1 MRNGTPIAD
10 IAADARVKTKSVA
23 PVPEMPG
30 SRMAV
35 YCCTGASG
43 RLCSGKQEKGLSH
56 MSDAPSTSNRT
67 VPILL
72 GVIAVL
78 LVVLILVL
86 AGVFKGSSGSSS
98 ANTAASGASTSTAN
112 PGVGSSGGAFDPA
125 TATKVP
131 AGQQPE
137 AFVKAYYQAILD
149 KKWDVAFKMQ
159 PAASQQGTVQ
169 DFQQTEQMYGLKS
182 FGIVSAVSEGATATV
197 VVRQDLGKNG
207 VFGAQWTFVKPG
219 SQWLVKQRDI
229 AIGDPATAK

>member
-1 MRNGTPIAD
+1 
-10 IAADARVKTKSVA
+10 
-23 PVPEMPG
+23 
-30 SRMAV
+30 
-35 YCCTGASG
+35 
-43 RLCSGKQEKGLSH
+43 

-86 AGVFKGSSGSSS
+86 AGVFKGSSGSTS
-98 ANTAASGASTSTAN
+98 ANTAASGTSTSTSN
-112 PGVGSSGGAFDPA
+112 PGVGSSAAFDPA

-131 AGQQPE
+131 AGQQPG